1 MATVRANIATVATM
15 SSFEG
20 ALSGTLAAVNPRA
33 TASRLIPYFYAAT
46 LFVSALLLF
55 SIQPMFAKMV
65 LPRLGGAPAV
75 WSVAMVFFQTALLAG
90 YCYAHVL
97 GRFLSPRR
105 AALLHLT
112 LIGVTAMTLP
122 ISIAAG
128 WGAPPSSGI
137 ALWLFGLFAVSIGL
151 PFFTLSASAPL
162 LQSWFAASRHPQA
175 KNPYV
180 LYAASNLGSFAALF
194 AYPVIIEPWFTLSVQ
209 TRIWS
214 AGFAIL
220 ALLAA
225 VAPLFVADTGSAT
238 AMRAKPEADFAPGLG
253 ERARWVVLAGI
264 PSGLVVAVTAHIT
277 TDIAATPF
285 LWVVPLAIYLLTFVA
300 IFRER
305 PWIAHTTVVW
315 LVPFAVAPLAISLIG
330 GDKVYWVTT
339 ILLNLT
345 AFALL
350 TLMCH
355 GEVYAR
361 RPGAQRLTEFYLFT
375 SLGGVIGGAFAGLLA
390 PQVFNGNYEYPI
402 LIAAALMCMP
412 GFFTGGSRKGLTEA
426 LPWLAVSAALALVW
440 WFTRLKLPATLELPF
455 QVASAVLAAAMLL
468 QRHRPMR
475 FFALVVLGFVVTA
488 FWRPGLAPIET
499 ARSFFG
505 VHKVVETSDGK
516 ARLLYH
522 GTTIHGA
529 QRLRNDDGTPADG
542 PPIPATY
549 YYPGGPIAEGIRSAR
564 AALGGFDRVAV
575 IGLGTGSLAC
585 HRKTSEH
592 WDFFEID
599 PEVVRIAGDPR
610 FFTFMSAC
618 APDASIMLGD
628 ARLTL
633 PESSSQYDLI
643 VLDAFSSDAIPVHL
657 LTREAFRGYLS
668 KLSPHGVIVAHIS
681 NRHLDLAPVVA
692 NVARASGLVA
702 FLREDHA
709 AGGMSTDLNANA
721 RVIVLARSPGDAGA
735 VAESWTR
742 LQPDPSGATWTDDYS
757 NILGAM
763 LRKQLAW

>member
-1 MATVRANIATVATM
+1 M
-15 SSFEG
+15 SSFE
-20 ALSGTLAAVNPRA
+20 STSSETLAAANPRA
-33 TASRLIPYFYAAT
+33 TASRLVPYFYAAT

-90 YCYAHVL
+90 YCYAHIL
-97 GRFLSPRR
+97 GRYLSPRR
-105 AALLHLT
+105 AALLHLL
-112 LIGVTAMTLP
+112 LIGATAVTLP

-162 LQSWFAASRHPQA
+162 LQSWFAASGHPQA

-194 AYPVIIEPWFTLSVQ
+194 AYPVMIEPWLTLSVQ

-220 ALLAA
+220 AVLAA
-225 VAPLFVADTGSAT
+225 IAPLFVEDASSAI
-238 AMRAKPEADFAPGLG
+238 AVRPKPSDDVAPGLG
-253 ERARWVVLAGI
+253 DRARWVVFAGI

-277 TDIAATPF
+277 TDIAAAPF
-285 LWVVPLAIYLLTFVA
+285 LWVIPLAIYLLTFVA

-305 PWIAHTTVVW
+305 PWIAHTNVVW

-330 GDKVYWVTT
+330 GEKVYWVTT

-345 AFALL
+345 VFALL

-390 PQVFNGNYEYPI
+390 PQIFNGNYEYPI
-402 LIAAALMCMP
+402 LIAAALLCMP
-412 GFFTGGSRKGLTEA
+412 GFFTGPRKGLTDA
-426 LPWLAVSAALALVW
+426 LPWLALSAALVLVW
-440 WFTRLKLPATLELPF
+440 WFTRLKLPTTLELPF
-455 QVASAVLAAAMLL
+455 QIVSAVLAAGMLL
-468 QRHRPMR
+468 QRNRPMR
-475 FFALVVLGFVVTA
+475 FFALVVLGFTVTA

-505 VHKVVETSDGK
+505 VHKVVETADGK

-529 QRLRNDDGTPADG
+529 QRLRNDDGTLVDG
-542 PPIPATY
+542 PPTPASY
-549 YYPGGPIAEGIRSAR
+549 YYAGGPYAESIASAR

-575 IGLGTGSLAC
+575 AGLGTGTLAC
-585 HRKTSEH
+585 LRKSSER

-599 PEVVRIAGDPR
+599 PEVVRIASDPH
-610 FFTFMSAC
+610 FFKFLSAC
-618 APDASIMLGD
+618 APDASIVLGD

-633 PESSSQYDLI
+633 PASSGQYDLI

-657 LTREAFRGYLS
+657 LTSEAFRSYLS
-668 KLSPHGVIVAHIS
+668 KLSPHGVIIANIS
-681 NRHLDLAPVVA
+681 NRHLDLAPEVA
-692 NVARASGLVA
+692 NVAQSVGLVA
-702 FLREDHA
+702 YLREDRA
-709 AGGMSTDLNANA
+709 AGGILKDLHANA
-721 RVIVLARSPGDAGA
+721 RVVVLGRSPRDVGA

-763 LRKQLAW
+763 LRKQFAW